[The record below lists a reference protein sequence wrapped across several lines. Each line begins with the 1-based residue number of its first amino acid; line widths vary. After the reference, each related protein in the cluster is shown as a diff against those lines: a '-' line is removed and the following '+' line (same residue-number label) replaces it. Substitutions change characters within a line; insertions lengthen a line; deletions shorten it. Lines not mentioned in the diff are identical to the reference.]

1 MGWFG
6 RPGPREAVRRE
17 GLIFSAF
24 ALAFFM
30 SYGLRAVNA
39 VLAPHLVA
47 EFSLSASELG
57 ALSSAYFVTFALMQL
72 PLGIWLD
79 RYGSRR
85 VEALLLLFAALGCG
99 LFATAQSFTALWI
112 ARALIG
118 AGLSACLMAAL
129 KAFRFWFVARLQQ
142 RLAAWILVCG
152 TTGALVSTVPVAW
165 LVAFWGWRPTFLAA
179 ALMLLGCAAFLWYG
193 LPRDEEAASRQP
205 SQASGGYRAVFTNPF
220 LLRAVPSLIM
230 FQGGFL
236 ALQTLWAG
244 PWMTQVLALSTGAA
258 ARALMA
264 LNAALLASFLVLGW
278 IAPRIAARGWDGPRV
293 MRAAALLTLITESA
307 IVLSL
312 AEHAWI
318 LWLVLAATSTVF
330 TLLQTEVALSFP
342 QGLGGRAYTGLNM
355 LLFGGAFALQWGFG
369 AVIDLA
375 TSLGETTTGAYQRA
389 MLVLIMLQLASLIPL
404 RSRVPHQLPHQTPDT
419 G

>member
-1 MGWFG
+1 
-6 RPGPREAVRRE
+6 
-17 GLIFSAF
+17 
-24 ALAFFM
+24 
-30 SYGLRAVNA
+30 
-39 VLAPHLVA
+39 
-47 EFSLSASELG
+47 
-57 ALSSAYFVTFALMQL
+57 
-72 PLGIWLD
+72 
-79 RYGSRR
+79 
-85 VEALLLLFAALGCG
+85 
-99 LFATAQSFTALWI
+99 
-112 ARALIG
+112 
-118 AGLSACLMAAL
+118 
-129 KAFRFWFVARLQQ
+129 
-142 RLAAWILVCG
+142 
-152 TTGALVSTVPVAW
+152 VSTVPVAW

-205 SQASGGYRAVFTNPF
+205 SQASEGYRAVFTNPF

-312 AEHAWI
+312 AEQAWI

-419 G
+419 GRTRTLRWQNAVPVQAGCSRRPRKGRWQGCAGSGWLRRNRAPGPHSNHEARPRAPRHRDPWWQRPAQRRLSWLATGYGCSAAQGRACRAVR